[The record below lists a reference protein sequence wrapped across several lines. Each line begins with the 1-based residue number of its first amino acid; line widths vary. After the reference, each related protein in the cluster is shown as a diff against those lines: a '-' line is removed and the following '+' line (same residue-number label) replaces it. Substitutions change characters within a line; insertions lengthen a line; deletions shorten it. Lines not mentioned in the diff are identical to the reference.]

1 MTLESYHQYYNNIE
15 EFSAASAALM
25 PERPEMLEDRRL
37 LQMVG
42 PDMYPDIHYIRP
54 RMRK

>member
-1 MTLESYHQYYNNIE
+1 MTLESYHLYYNNIE

-37 LQMVG
+37 LQLVG